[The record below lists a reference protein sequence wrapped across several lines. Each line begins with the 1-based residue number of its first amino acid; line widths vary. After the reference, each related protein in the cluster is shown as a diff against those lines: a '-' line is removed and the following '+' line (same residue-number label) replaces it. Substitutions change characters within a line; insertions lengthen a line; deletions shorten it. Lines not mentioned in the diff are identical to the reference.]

1 MPQSIQPERSQICNE
16 LLSQKQRITLNTT
29 IINYKIIKGNFHGQ
43 YDEIKGQ
50 LR

>member
-29 IINYKIIKGNFHGQ
+29 IINYKVIKLIYRKDTMN
-43 YDEIKGQ
+43 
-50 LR
+50 LT